1 MIQMGVYPTRTDAEI
16 AQGAL
21 DAAGIRSVLESDDAG
36 GAYPFSFNGG
46 VRLLVEEDDAH
57 AATDVLEGTSDQPD
71 GPPDELE
78 PGQALRSEFDRLT
91 HHPLSEARRLDA
103 EAALGEIGATP
114 FISVARVVF
123 VVALAFLVLL
133 AIALTAYYVVR

>member
-1 MIQMGVYPTRTDAEI
+1 MIQMGVYPKRTDAEI

-36 GAYPFSFNGG
+36 GAYPFSLNGG
-46 VRLLVEEDDAH
+46 VRLFVGEEDVD
-57 AATDVLEGTSDQPD
+57 AATDVLEVTRDQAD

-78 PGQALRSEFDRLT
+78 PGQALRSELDRLT

-103 EAALGEIGATP
+103 EAAVGEVGATP
-114 FISVARVVF
+114 FISLARVGF
-123 VVALAFLVLL
+123 VVAFAFLVLL